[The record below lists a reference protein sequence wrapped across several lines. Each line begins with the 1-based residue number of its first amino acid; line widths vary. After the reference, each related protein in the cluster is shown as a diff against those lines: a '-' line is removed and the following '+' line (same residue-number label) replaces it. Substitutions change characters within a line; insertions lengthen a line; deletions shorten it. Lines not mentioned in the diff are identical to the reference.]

1 MKHGPLRIGVT
12 GAGGLLG
19 AALVPVLRGGGHDV
33 VRIGRGPDAD
43 VRWNPAAGQLDL
55 AACAGI
61 DAFVHLAGAN
71 VGQRW
76 TPAHRREI
84 LDSRVAG
91 TALIARTAAALFPR
105 PRVLVSASAV
115 GIYGDAGDVL
125 CDEST
130 PAGRDYLAEVCRAW
144 ESSAGDARAA
154 GIRTVHLRFGVIL
167 SRRGGALG
175 KLLPVF
181 RLGAGGRA
189 GTGRQWMSWLSVE
202 DAAEIVRFAIEH
214 GDLSGPV
221 NATAPSPVTNA
232 EFTATLAR
240 VVHRPALF
248 PVPALALNLVFGE
261 MAGATLLASQRVL
274 PRRLLAAGYEFR
286 HATLESAL
294 RAAVHA

>member
-1 MKHGPLRIGVT
+1 MRIGVT
-12 GAGGLLG
+12 GASGLLG
-19 AALVPVLRGGGHDV
+19 TALMPALRGAGHEV
-33 VRIGRGPDAD
+33 MRIGRGPDAD
-43 VRWNPAAGQLDL
+43 VRWNPAAGQIDA
-55 AACAGI
+55 AACRGI

-76 TPAHRREI
+76 TPGHRREI
-84 LDSRVAG
+84 RDSRVAG
-91 TALIARTAAALFPR
+91 TTLIAQTAAALAPR

-115 GIYGDAGDVL
+115 GIYGNAGDDL

-130 PAGRDYLAEVCRAW
+130 PPGHDYLAEVVQAW
-144 ESSAGDARAA
+144 ESSADAARAA

-167 SRRGGALG
+167 SRHGGALG

-181 RLGAGGRA
+181 RLGAGGRV
-189 GTGRQWMSWLSVE
+189 GDGRQWMSWLSMA
-202 DAAEIVRFAIEH
+202 DAVGVVGLALDS
-214 GDLSGPV
+214 GTLSGAV

-261 MAGATLLASQRVL
+261 MAQATLLASQRVV

-286 HATLESAL
+286 YATLEPAL
-294 RAAVHA
+294 RAAVNE